1 MMTTIETY
9 VRKGQG
15 SLRKWALKPECV
27 SASKLGVCFLS
38 GITLSAASLAG
49 VPQPLAMGLVCA
61 LSGWA
66 AVSAALGGALGYWL
80 FWGNAGVQ
88 GLCWLGLALLA
99 ALALGKRRILDESPL
114 LMMSIAGLIVS
125 ATGLGFQIW
134 RGDGAT
140 IPQYLLRIAIGASSS
155 KLFEVVRERRD
166 TLADWL
172 GVGCLLLGLSQI
184 APFGFSL
191 GYVVAGMMA
200 ALGALPGVAL
210 AGLALD
216 LSQIGKISM
225 TAVLSL
231 AWLGRS
237 ALVGRRWVPRLAP
250 ACACLLVTGL
260 AAQGEWMPFFGLL
273 AGGCLSVLIPAIPAP
288 TRPRGETGLTQVRL
302 EVMAGVLSETQKIL
316 LEAPG
321 IPIDE
326 EALLCRTRERACGS
340 CPNRKTCRDRLQP
353 LPESLLHSPLV
364 EVSALSIACKK
375 PGRMIL
381 ELRRTQEQYR
391 SLRADRERQ
400 REYRWA
406 VTQQY
411 QFLSDFL
418 RQQSDGLVRRA
429 RYLKPRFTPELAICS
444 AGRESANGDRCAG
457 FAGTGCR
464 YYVVLCDGM
473 GTGLG
478 AAQEGQTALS
488 LLRQMLTAGF
498 PAEYALRSI
507 NSLLVLRGRAAAV
520 TVDLLEIHLDS
531 GRAAIYKWGAAPS
544 WLLGAGGAEKIG
556 TAEPPPGL
564 SVTEGRE
571 TVERLSL
578 RRGEMLIMTSDGVGV
593 GDALGRI
600 RGFASLPPGEV
611 AARLL
616 EAGGENREDD
626 ATVAAIRLIGGV
638 LST

>member
-15 SLRKWALKPECV
+15 SFRKWAADPRFRAGGKI
-27 SASKLGVCFLS
+27 GVCFLS
-38 GITLSAASLAG
+38 GLVLSAASLAA

-61 LSGWA
+61 LSGLPA
-66 AVSAALGGALGYWL
+66 AAAALGGGLGYWF
-80 FWGNAGVQ
+80 FWGDAGVQ
-88 GLCWLGLALLA
+88 GLCWLALGLTA
-99 ALALGKRRILDESPL
+99 ALGLGKRRILDESPF

-125 ATGLGFQIW
+125 ASGLGFQIW

-140 IPQYLLRIAIGASSS
+140 IPQYLLRIALGASSA
-155 KLFEVVRERRD
+155 KLFEAVRERRD

-172 GVGCLLLGLSQI
+172 GIGCLVLGLSQI

-191 GYVVAGMMA
+191 GYVAGGMVT
-200 ALGALPGVAL
+200 ALAALPGAAL

-216 LSQIGKISM
+216 LAQIGRTSM

-237 ALVGRRWVPRLAP
+237 ALVGRKWIPRLAP

-260 AAQGEWMPFFGLL
+260 SANREWMPFFGLL
-273 AGGCLSVLIPAIPAP
+273 AGGCLSALIPALPAP
-288 TRPRGETGLTQVRL
+288 ARPRGETGLTQVRL
-302 EVMAGVLSETQKIL
+302 EVMAGVLSQTQQIL
-316 LEAPG
+316 LETPG

-340 CPNRKTCRDRLQP
+340 CPSRKTCRERLAP
-353 LPESLLHSPLV
+353 LPVSLLHSPLV
-364 EVSALSIACKK
+364 EVSALSVACKK

-391 SLRADRERQ
+391 ALRADRERQ

-406 VTQQY
+406 VIQQY
-411 QFLSDFL
+411 QFLSEFL
-418 RQQSDGLVRRA
+418 RQQSDGLARRV
-429 RYLKPRFTPELAICS
+429 RYLRPRFTPELAVCS
-444 AGRESANGDRCAG
+444 AGREAANGDRCAG
-457 FAGTGCR
+457 FAGSGCR

-488 LLRQMLTAGF
+488 LLKRMLTAGF

-531 GRAAIYKWGAAPS
+531 GRGALYKWGAAPS
-544 WLLGAGGAEKIG
+544 WLLRSGGAEKIG

-564 SVTEGRE
+564 SVTEDRE

-578 RRGEMLIMTSDGVGV
+578 RRGEMLILTSDGVGV

-626 ATVAAIRLIGGV
+626 ATVAAIRLAGGV